1 MFILLFEISDKVVQV
16 ETMYWYAL
24 LLGGIG
30 FLLGVWHWKL
40 SVLWLL
46 FPNLLLT
53 ILFLFLQ
60 ISEINALY
68 DNIIRELGKIYI
80 WQTYISASLSILL
93 NITGI
98 IIGIFK
104 KKNLK
109 LK

>member
-1 MFILLFEISDKVVQV
+1 MFLLFFEISDKVMQVQ
-16 ETMYWYAL
+16 TMYWFAL
-24 LLGGIG
+24 FLGGIG
-30 FLLGVWHWKL
+30 LLLGIWRWKL
-40 SVLWLL
+40 SAFWLL

-68 DNIIRELGKIYI
+68 DNIIRELGKSYI
-80 WQTYISASLSILL
+80 WQTYISASLSLLL
-93 NITGI
+93 NIIGI

-104 KKNLK
+104 KKTLK